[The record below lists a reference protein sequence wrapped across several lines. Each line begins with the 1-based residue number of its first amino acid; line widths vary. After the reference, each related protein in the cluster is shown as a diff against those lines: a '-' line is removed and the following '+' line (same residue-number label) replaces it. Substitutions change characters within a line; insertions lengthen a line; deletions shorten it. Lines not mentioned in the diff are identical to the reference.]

1 MEENKF
7 KKELL
12 HWLYEANIQETK
24 AIWSLVKEFKMEN
37 EQEALDWLDTLN
49 EISVQN

>member
-1 MEENKF
+1 MKENKI

-12 HWLYEANIQETK
+12 HQLYEANIQETK

-37 EQEALDWLDTLN
+37 EQETLDWLDTLN